1 MSNLTHRAGSA
12 LTADG
17 FGIAAIATQDPEHA
31 KAWIISGALL
41 GVAGQVFK
49 IIWPETE
56 GGQKAADQ
64 LPTIP
69 KP

>member
-1 MSNLTHRAGSA
+1 MNNLTHRLGSA
-12 LTADG
+12 LTAAG
-17 FGIAAIATQDPEHA
+17 FGIAAIATQDPDHA

-56 GGQKAADQ
+56 GGEKAAAQ
-64 LPTIP
+64 LPPNP
-69 KP
+69 K